1 MQRSVGVINW
11 VSNTGVA
18 CAPYD
23 TVIKNDLLIF

>member
-11 VSNTGVA
+11 VSNTGVV

-23 TVIKNDLLIF
+23 KVIKNDLLIF